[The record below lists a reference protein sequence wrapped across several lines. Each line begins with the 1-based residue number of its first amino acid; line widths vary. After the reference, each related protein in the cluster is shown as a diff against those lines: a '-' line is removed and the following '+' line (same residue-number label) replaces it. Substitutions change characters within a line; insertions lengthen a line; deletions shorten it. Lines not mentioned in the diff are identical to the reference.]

1 MITEVFGDFNYI
13 LKQLD
18 CPKKKKL
25 SAVPLD
31 VAPERC
37 TNDAPRDF
45 GAEVAFGAKFQIP
58 VARREERNV
67 GPRPFETDPFHPL
80 G

>member
-37 TNDAPRDF
+37 SNDAPRDF
-45 GAEVAFGAKFQIP
+45 GPEVAFGAKFQIP
-58 VARREERNV
+58 VARRDGEKC
-67 GPRPFETDPFHPL
+67 RP
-80 G
+80 